1 MTILLRLFTVN
12 NINVGDLVRL
22 ISDDEVGI
30 VIHVDSLTE
39 PPLLE
44 VLIGTD
50 VTYTTQDDIDKL

>member
-1 MTILLRLFTVN
+1 MN

-50 VTYTTQDDIDKL
+50 VTYTTQDDIYIIHCK